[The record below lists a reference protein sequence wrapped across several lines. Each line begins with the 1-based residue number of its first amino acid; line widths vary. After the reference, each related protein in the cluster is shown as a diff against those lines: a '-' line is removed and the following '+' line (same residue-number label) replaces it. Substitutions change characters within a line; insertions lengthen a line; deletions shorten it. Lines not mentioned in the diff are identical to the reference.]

1 MVRKL
6 LLAAWLL
13 CSFAGVRGLV
23 WGQTLPEGAGNAGS
37 ETAGVASSETAVV
50 AGSETAGVARS
61 FSDDRSDF
69 VVLTD
74 VVPDVVLEMRYFST
88 YNFVGSRIDGYEEP
102 VALLTREAAEALG
115 RASDAFLQLGY
126 RLKIFDAYRPQSA
139 VDHFRR
145 WGRDRD
151 DRRMQPYFYPRVDK
165 ALVFALGYLSTH
177 SGHSRGSTL
186 DLTLI
191 DMETGLELDMGGHFD
206 LLDTRSHFDSPEITA
221 EQYAHRRLLRETMSA
236 AGFRPYDKEWW
247 HFTLRGEPYPATYFT
262 FPVRR

>member
-1 MVRKL
+1 MA
-6 LLAAWLL
+6 LA
-13 CSFAGVRGLV
+13 R
-23 WGQTLPEGAGNAGS
+23 T
-37 ETAGVASSETAVV
+37 
-50 AGSETAGVARS
+50 

-115 RASDAFLQLGY
+115 RASAAFMQLGY

-151 DRRMQPYFYPRVDK
+151 DRRMQPYFYPRADK
-165 ALVFALGYLSTH
+165 ALVFSLGYLSTH